1 MRGRIAT
8 LLAFVL
14 AAGPLAARAQSLTL
28 TGLDGQTQTL
38 AAADIAA
45 LPHEPVTL
53 TLDGGRTQACSG
65 VPLALLLQR
74 VGAPSGKAIKGPE
87 LADVVVIGA
96 ADGYRVAVALAETD
110 ALFRTEKVILADA
123 CDGAPLPATQGPYRL
138 VVEGDKRP
146 ARSARMVTSI
156 TLRRVQ

>member
-1 MRGRIAT
+1 MGRRLAT
-8 LLAFVL
+8 LLGVVL
-14 AAGPLAARAQSLTL
+14 AAGPLAAAAQDLTL

-38 AAADIAA
+38 APADIAA
-45 LPHEPVTL
+45 LPHEAATL
-53 TLDGGRTQACSG
+53 TLEGRTQACAG
-65 VPLALLLQR
+65 VPLTLLVQR
-74 VGAPSGKAIKGPE
+74 VGAPSGKALKGPE
-87 LADVVVIGA
+87 LGDVVVIGA
-96 ADGYRVAVALAETD
+96 ADGYRVAVALAEAD
-110 ALFRTEKVILADA
+110 ALFRTEKIILADA

>member
-1 MRGRIAT
+1 MTLRIAA
-8 LLAFVL
+8 LLGVVL
-14 AAGPLAARAQSLTL
+14 AAGPLAAAAQDVTL

-38 AAADIAA
+38 APADIAA
-45 LPHEPVTL
+45 LPHEPATL
-53 TLDGGRTQACSG
+53 TLEGRTQACAG
-65 VPLALLLQR
+65 VPLTLLAQR
-74 VGAPSGKAIKGPE
+74 VGAPSGKALKGPE

-96 ADGYRVAVALAETD
+96 ADGYRVAVALAEAD
-110 ALFRTEKVILADA
+110 ALFRTEKIILADA
-123 CDGAPLPATQGPYRL
+123 CDGAPLPATLGPYRL